1 MGGSAPPPLQRRPLS
16 EPPAPLPPGA
26 EQRFDL
32 DEEPSGETVAPT
44 PRVQLN
50 VPAAQP
56 VPQPI
61 QPAFVAPVARAP
73 APTPAPIVMAP
84 APAPIVVAPAPAPIA
99 AAPAPVFAA
108 APAPRVQARPELA
121 SVDPQALGPLHAL
134 LDDASIIELVVEGT
148 RAILVDR
155 GTGFTPAPQ
164 RFASATQVHRA
175 AEHLLAQGGVSSSQ
189 AIEEAVLADGGHVT
203 VIFPPVAVGG
213 PIIEIRRTSRA
224 SVTGE
229 GLVGQGM
236 LSNDMLTMLRA
247 AITLRRNVLVMGA
260 EDSGV
265 ATLISTLAQSTDERL
280 AVVEATPE
288 LSLGSSRAMRFC
300 AGTTSLGALIQ
311 TVSRLRSERLVVDGI
326 RGPEAREALL
336 AMAARGGGTLVGV
349 RAAAHAGVLEH
360 LEALASLGSSK
371 EGVAALIGASVHVI
385 VRMVRGADGV
395 RRLESIAE
403 LGTEGTVDLFEHGEN
418 GFASTGY
425 RPSFMQG

>member
-1 MGGSAPPPLQRRPLS
+1 M
-16 EPPAPLPPGA
+16 
-26 EQRFDL
+26 
-32 DEEPSGETVAPT
+32 
-44 PRVQLN
+44 
-50 VPAAQP
+50 
-56 VPQPI
+56 
-61 QPAFVAPVARAP
+61 
-73 APTPAPIVMAP
+73 
-84 APAPIVVAPAPAPIA
+84 
-99 AAPAPVFAA
+99 
-108 APAPRVQARPELA
+108 
-121 SVDPQALGPLHAL
+121 

-148 RAILVDR
+148 RAILIDR

-164 RFASATQVHRA
+164 RFASASQVRRA
-175 AEHLLAQGGVSSSQ
+175 AEHLLAQGGVSSTH

-229 GLVGQGM
+229 GLVGQGV

-247 AITLRRNVLVMGA
+247 AVTLRRNVLVMGA

-288 LSLGSSRAMRFC
+288 LALGSSRAMRFC
-300 AGTTSLGALIQ
+300 AGTTSLGTLIQ
-311 TVSRLRSERLVVDGI
+311 TASRLRADRLVVDGI

-385 VRMVRGADGV
+385 VRMARGADGV
-395 RRLESIAE
+395 RRVESIAE